1 VERKK
6 GFDLYFSLSTFSLFM
21 IEFWLRGPLTGFSPT
36 LMPVAH
42 ALMQAKED
50 LMVLTSLS
58 QDKLWAKAGS
68 AASIGFHLN
77 HIAGSIDRLLTYAEG
92 KQLSSE
98 QLAFLKQEGSSE
110 ESLEVVLAR
119 AQSKIDTALE
129 TLKSTPDSTLY
140 EPRSVGRQNLPSTVI
155 GLLYH
160 IGEHTSRHVG
170 QVMTTVRAIA
180 GERM

>member
-1 VERKK
+1 M
-6 GFDLYFSLSTFSLFM
+6 T
-21 IEFWLRGPLTGFSPT
+21 EFWLRGPLEGFSPI

-50 LMVLTSLS
+50 LQIVTLS
-58 QDKLWAKAGS
+58 QDKLWQKAGS
-68 AASIGFHLN
+68 AASVGFHLN

-98 QLAFLKQEGSSE
+98 QLAFLKQEGLSG
-110 ESLEVVLAR
+110 ESAHVLLDR
-119 AQSKIDTALE
+119 AIMAIDKALE
-129 TLKSTPDSTLY
+129 TLKSIPDSLLF
-140 EPRSVGRQNLPSTVI
+140 EPRSVGRQNLPSTMI

-170 QVMTTVRAIA
+170 QVITTVKAI
-180 GERM
+180 G